1 MKRLKITFTLKFFSA
16 VELIYARCRALNIPK
31 PIIVDTGDNDETLE
45 LRWTWQNAMKN
56 CGERDNEGI
65 RYPKQQPKNDKQD
78 EIKKRSQSDIMT
90 TLSRVLEV
98 VNPESLIFRVVAE
111 LAKYAD
117 LDIVMMKKISQS
129 QEDLSIQGKN

>member
-1 MKRLKITFTLKFFSA
+1 
-16 VELIYARCRALNIPK
+16 
-31 PIIVDTGDNDETLE
+31 
-45 LRWTWQNAMKN
+45 MKN